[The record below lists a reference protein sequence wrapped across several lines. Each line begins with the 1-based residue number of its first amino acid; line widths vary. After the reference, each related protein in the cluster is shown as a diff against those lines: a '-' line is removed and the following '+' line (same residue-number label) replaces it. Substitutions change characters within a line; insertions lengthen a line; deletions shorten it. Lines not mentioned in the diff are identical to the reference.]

1 MPKRMTRAFWLL
13 SGGLY
18 FAAMSAVPLADWLQ
32 LPLLLLPLQMLLM
45 LAIRVRLTALRSPD
59 VEG

>member
-1 MPKRMTRAFWLL
+1 MTRAFWLL
-13 SGGLY
+13 GGGFY
-18 FAAMSAVPLADWLQ
+18 FAAMAAVPLADWLR
-32 LPLLLLPLQMLLM
+32 LPLLLLPLQVLL